1 MKPNTLLL
9 VDGSGLL
16 FQMFYGMPA
25 RIVGKNGQPVHAVVG
40 FIGALLKVIRQTE
53 ATHVLVLFDGETG
66 NFRSELSAYYK
77 ANRPDYSAVPEEE
90 TPFSQLPDIKRVL
103 DRLAVPYYEVTENWE
118 ADDVIASYALSIGG
132 EDTAVILSQDKD
144 YLQLV
149 SDRVR
154 VFCYRGK
161 QSVLY
166 DEKTVTEKFGIAP
179 RFFSDF
185 KALAGDASDNVR
197 GLPGIGPKTAC
208 ELIRRFGSVSDILA
222 HVEDIPKPTVRKTLT
237 EYAGTL
243 LLNKQLVILTGD
255 VPVPYSF
262 DKLAIPDAPFPE
274 TAEALRL
281 AEIW

>member
-25 RIVGKNGQPVHAVVG
+25 RIVGKNGQPVHAVFG

-66 NFRSELSAYYK
+66 NFRSELSADYK

-90 TPFSQLPDIKRVL
+90 TPFSQLSDIKRVL

-208 ELIRRFGSVSDILA
+208 ELICRFGGVSDILA
-222 HVEDIPKPTVRKTLT
+222 HVEDIPKPSVRKTVA
-237 EYAGTL
+237 EFAGTL

-274 TAEALRL
+274 TAEALRS
-281 AEIW
+281 AGIM